1 MVTTSAERRYAVA
14 TPPNPTPEAATRP
27 AASSRSPQAR
37 SAFDENVSAFGEL
50 ASRLR
55 PSRSETGPVTYRDP
69 PDRSQQLN
77 DLYSAFNRRDIP
89 AVLIALAPDVSW
101 PNGWEGGTVRGH
113 QQVRDYWTRQW
124 AQIDPTV
131 LPMRYTTEGD
141 GRIAVTV
148 HQVVR
153 TKDGRTI
160 ADEVVEHVYRFVK
173 GLVSDMEI
181 RK

>member
-1 MVTTSAERRYAVA
+1 VTCRE
-14 TPPNPTPEAATRP
+14 
-27 AASSRSPQAR
+27 
-37 SAFDENVSAFGEL
+37 
-50 ASRLR
+50 
-55 PSRSETGPVTYRDP
+55 P
-69 PDRSQQLN
+69 PDRSQRLSE
-77 DLYSAFNRRDIP
+77 LYSAFNRRDIP
-89 AVLIALAPDVSW
+89 AVLVALAPDVLW

-141 GRIAVTV
+141 GRIVVTV

-153 TKDGRTI
+153 DKDGRTV
-160 ADEVVEHVYRFVK
+160 ADEVVEHVYRFVDD
-173 GLVSDMEI
+173 LVSDMEI